1 MAGISNLK
9 RVQAIIRERTS
20 NNKLITIL
28 SFLFAFIILLSTF
41 IYPQINYSIK
51 VKVLDY
57 SSAIISSLYS
67 PINTI
72 NNSVNNFYNIL
83 NVYNLNKKLTSE
95 YDNYS
100 KLENDLIILKMKNS
114 EYKNLLNISD
124 DIEYNFVTSKIISRS
139 NLSYTK
145 SVILASGKNDNI
157 TLGSPVIYQNSL
169 LGFIN
174 ELGNTSSRLISIT
187 DGTVKI
193 PSIIFEKNLNIIVSG
208 NNDKYLEILN
218 LNNFP
223 NIKDGDKV
231 FTSGDG
237 NKFPENLFIGT
248 IKTKKNGDFIVEPSL
263 DINRLNYVYIL
274 NWSLKDRGIDIKVDP
289 IFYD

>member
-57 SSAIISSLYS
+57 SSTIISSLYS

-72 NNSVNNFYNIL
+72 NNSVNNFYNIM

-157 TLGSPVIYQNSL
+157 TLDSPVIYENSL
-169 LGFIN
+169 LGFIS

-248 IKTKKNGDFIVEPSL
+248 IKTKKNGDYIVEPSL
-263 DINRLNYVYIL
+263 DINSLNYVYIL

>member
-41 IYPQINYSIK
+41 IYPKINYSIK

-57 SSAIISSLYS
+57 SSTIISSLYS

-72 NNSVNNFYNIL
+72 NNSVNNFYNIM
-83 NVYNLNKKLTSE
+83 NVYNLNKKLTSQ

-124 DIEYNFVTSKIISRS
+124 DLEYNFVTSKIISKS

-145 SVILASGKNDNI
+145 SVILSSGKNDNI

-237 NKFPENLFIGT
+237 NKYPENLFIGT
-248 IKTKKNGDFIVEPSL
+248 IKTKKNGDYIVEPSL
-263 DINRLNYVYIL
+263 DINSLNYVYIL

>member
-41 IYPQINYSIK
+41 IYPKINYTIK

-57 SSAIISSLYS
+57 SSTIISSLYS

-157 TLGSPVIYQNSL
+157 TLDSPVIYENSL
-169 LGFIN
+169 LGFIS

-237 NKFPENLFIGT
+237 NKYPENLFIGT
-248 IKTKKNGDFIVEPSL
+248 IKTKKNGDYIVEPSL
-263 DINRLNYVYIL
+263 DINSLNYVYIL

>member
-41 IYPQINYSIK
+41 IYPKINYSIK

-57 SSAIISSLYS
+57 SSTIISSLYS

-72 NNSVNNFYNIL
+72 NNSVNNFYNIM

-157 TLGSPVIYQNSL
+157 TLDSPVIYENSL
-169 LGFIN
+169 LGFIS

>member
-41 IYPQINYSIK
+41 IYPKINYSIK

-57 SSAIISSLYS
+57 SSTIISSLYS

-72 NNSVNNFYNIL
+72 NNSVNNFYNIM
-83 NVYNLNKKLTSE
+83 NVYNLNKKLTSQ

-157 TLGSPVIYQNSL
+157 TLDSPVIYENSL
-169 LGFIN
+169 LGFIS

-237 NKFPENLFIGT
+237 NKYPENLFIGT
-248 IKTKKNGDFIVEPSL
+248 IKTKKNGDYIVEPSL
-263 DINRLNYVYIL
+263 DINSLNYVYIL

>member
-1 MAGISNLK
+1 MVGISNLK

-41 IYPQINYSIK
+41 IYPKINYSIK

-57 SSAIISSLYS
+57 SSTIISSLYS
-67 PINTI
+67 PMNTI
-72 NNSVNNFYNIL
+72 NNSVNNFNNIM

-124 DIEYNFVTSKIISRS
+124 DIKYNFVTSKIISRS

-169 LGFIN
+169 LGFIR

-193 PSIIFEKNLNIIVSG
+193 PSIILEKKLNIIVSG

>member
-41 IYPQINYSIK
+41 IYPKINYSIK

-157 TLGSPVIYQNSL
+157 TLDSPVIYENSL
-169 LGFIN
+169 LGFIS

-248 IKTKKNGDFIVEPSL
+248 IKTKKNGDFIIEPSL

>member
-248 IKTKKNGDFIVEPSL
+248 IKTKKNGDYIVEPSL

>member
-41 IYPQINYSIK
+41 IYPKINYSIK

-67 PINTI
+67 PMNTI
-72 NNSVNNFYNIL
+72 NNSVNNFYNIM

-157 TLGSPVIYQNSL
+157 TLGSPVIYENSL
-169 LGFIN
+169 LGFIS

>member
-41 IYPQINYSIK
+41 IYPKINYSIK
-51 VKVLDY
+51 VKMLDY

-67 PINTI
+67 PMNTI
-72 NNSVNNFYNIL
+72 NNSVNNFYNIM

-157 TLGSPVIYQNSL
+157 TLDSPVIYENSL
-169 LGFIN
+169 LGFIS

-248 IKTKKNGDFIVEPSL
+248 IKTKKNGDFIIEPSS

>member
-41 IYPQINYSIK
+41 IYPKINYSIK

-157 TLGSPVIYQNSL
+157 TLDSPVIYENSL
-169 LGFIN
+169 LGFIS

-248 IKTKKNGDFIVEPSL
+248 IKTKKNGDYIVEPSL
-263 DINRLNYVYIL
+263 DINSLNYVYIL

>member
-41 IYPQINYSIK
+41 IYPKINYSIK
-51 VKVLDY
+51 VKILDY

-67 PINTI
+67 PMNTI
-72 NNSVNNFYNIL
+72 NNSVNNFYNIM

-157 TLGSPVIYQNSL
+157 TLDSPVIYENSL
-169 LGFIN
+169 LGFIS

-208 NNDKYLEILN
+208 NNGKYLEILN

>member
-41 IYPQINYSIK
+41 IYPKINYSIK

-57 SSAIISSLYS
+57 SSTIISSLYS

-72 NNSVNNFYNIL
+72 NNSVNNFYNIM
-83 NVYNLNKKLTSE
+83 NVYNLNKKLTSQ

-124 DIEYNFVTSKIISRS
+124 DLEYNFVTSKIISKS

-145 SVILASGKNDNI
+145 SVILSSGKNDNI

-237 NKFPENLFIGT
+237 NKYPENLFIGT
-248 IKTKKNGDFIVEPSL
+248 IKTKKNGDYIVEPSL

>member
-41 IYPQINYSIK
+41 IYPKINYSIK
-51 VKVLDY
+51 VKMLDY

-72 NNSVNNFYNIL
+72 NNSVNNFYNIM
-83 NVYNLNKKLTSE
+83 NVYNLNKKLISE

-157 TLGSPVIYQNSL
+157 NLGSPVIYKNSL
-169 LGFIN
+169 LGFIS

-248 IKTKKNGDFIVEPSL
+248 IKTKKNGDFIIEPSS

>member
-41 IYPQINYSIK
+41 IYPKINYSIK

-57 SSAIISSLYS
+57 SSTIISSLYS

-72 NNSVNNFYNIL
+72 NNSVNNFYNIM

-157 TLGSPVIYQNSL
+157 TLGSPVIYENSL
-169 LGFIN
+169 LGFIS

-237 NKFPENLFIGT
+237 NKYPENLFIGT
-248 IKTKKNGDFIVEPSL
+248 IKTKKNGDYIVEPSL

>member
-41 IYPQINYSIK
+41 IYPKINYSIK
-51 VKVLDY
+51 VKILDY

-67 PINTI
+67 PMNTI
-72 NNSVNNFYNIL
+72 NNSVNNFYNIM

-124 DIEYNFVTSKIISRS
+124 DIEYNFVTSKIISKS

-157 TLGSPVIYQNSL
+157 TLDSPVIYENSL
-169 LGFIN
+169 LGFIS

-223 NIKDGDKV
+223 NIKGGDKV

-248 IKTKKNGDFIVEPSL
+248 IKTKKNGDFIIEPSS

>member
-72 NNSVNNFYNIL
+72 NNSVNNFYNIM

-237 NKFPENLFIGT
+237 NKYPENLFIGT
-248 IKTKKNGDFIVEPSL
+248 IKTKKNGDYIVEPSI
-263 DINRLNYVYIL
+263 DINSLNYVYIL

>member
-41 IYPQINYSIK
+41 IYPKINYSIK

-72 NNSVNNFYNIL
+72 NNSVNNFYNIM

-157 TLGSPVIYQNSL
+157 TLGSPVIYENSL

>member
-124 DIEYNFVTSKIISRS
+124 DIEYNFVTSKIISKS

-145 SVILASGKNDNI
+145 SVILSSGKNDNI

-248 IKTKKNGDFIVEPSL
+248 IKTKKNGDYIVEPSL
-263 DINRLNYVYIL
+263 DINSLNYVYIL

>member
-41 IYPQINYSIK
+41 IYPKINYSIK

-57 SSAIISSLYS
+57 SSTIISSLYS

-72 NNSVNNFYNIL
+72 NNSVNNFYNIM

-124 DIEYNFVTSKIISRS
+124 DLEYNFVTSKIISKS

-145 SVILASGKNDNI
+145 SVILSSGKNDNI
-157 TLGSPVIYQNSL
+157 TLDSPVIYENSL
-169 LGFIN
+169 LGFIS

>member
-41 IYPQINYSIK
+41 IYPKINYSIK

-157 TLGSPVIYQNSL
+157 TLDSPVIYENSL
-169 LGFIN
+169 LGFIS

>member
-41 IYPQINYSIK
+41 IYPKINYSIK

-72 NNSVNNFYNIL
+72 NNSVNNFYNIM

-145 SVILASGKNDNI
+145 SVILSSGKNDNI

>member
-41 IYPQINYSIK
+41 IYPKINYSIK

-72 NNSVNNFYNIL
+72 NNSVNNFYNIM

-145 SVILASGKNDNI
+145 SVILTSGKNDNI
-157 TLGSPVIYQNSL
+157 TLGSPVIYEKSL
-169 LGFIN
+169 LGFIS

-218 LNNFP
+218 LHNFP

-248 IKTKKNGDFIVEPSL
+248 IKTKKNGDLIVEPSL

>member
-41 IYPQINYSIK
+41 IYPKINYSIK

-72 NNSVNNFYNIL
+72 NNSVNNFYNIM

-157 TLGSPVIYQNSL
+157 TLDSPVIYENSL
-169 LGFIN
+169 LGFIS
-174 ELGNTSSRLISIT
+174 ELGNTSS
-187 DGTVKI
+187 
-193 PSIIFEKNLNIIVSG
+193 IILSK
-208 NNDKYLEILN
+208 
-218 LNNFP
+218 
-223 NIKDGDKV
+223 
-231 FTSGDG
+231 
-237 NKFPENLFIGT
+237 
-248 IKTKKNGDFIVEPSL
+248 
-263 DINRLNYVYIL
+263 
-274 NWSLKDRGIDIKVDP
+274 
-289 IFYD
+289 

>member
-41 IYPQINYSIK
+41 IYPKINYSIK

-57 SSAIISSLYS
+57 SSTIISSLYS
-67 PINTI
+67 PMNTI
-72 NNSVNNFYNIL
+72 NNSVNNFNNIM

-124 DIEYNFVTSKIISRS
+124 DIKYNFVTSKIISRS

-157 TLGSPVIYQNSL
+157 TLGSPVIYENSL
-169 LGFIN
+169 LGFIS

-193 PSIIFEKNLNIIVSG
+193 PSIILEKNLNIIVSG

-248 IKTKKNGDFIVEPSL
+248 IKTKKNGDFIVEPSF
-263 DINRLNYVYIL
+263 DINRLHYVYIL

>member
-20 NNKLITIL
+20 NNKLITVL

-41 IYPQINYSIK
+41 IYPKINYSIK

-57 SSAIISSLYS
+57 SSTIISSLYS
-67 PINTI
+67 PMNTI
-72 NNSVNNFYNIL
+72 NNSVNNFNNIM

-124 DIEYNFVTSKIISRS
+124 DIKYNFVTSKIISRS

-169 LGFIN
+169 LGFIR

-193 PSIIFEKNLNIIVSG
+193 PSIILEKNLNIIVSG

>member
-41 IYPQINYSIK
+41 IYPKINYSIK

-57 SSAIISSLYS
+57 SSTIISSLYS

-157 TLGSPVIYQNSL
+157 TLGSPVIYENSL
-169 LGFIN
+169 LGFIS

-248 IKTKKNGDFIVEPSL
+248 IKTKKNGDYIVEPSL

>member
-1 MAGISNLK
+1 MVGISNLK

-41 IYPQINYSIK
+41 IYPKINYSIK

-57 SSAIISSLYS
+57 SSTIISSLYS
-67 PINTI
+67 PMNTI
-72 NNSVNNFYNIL
+72 NNSVNNFNNIM

-124 DIEYNFVTSKIISRS
+124 DIKYNFVTSKIISRS

-169 LGFIN
+169 LGFIS

-193 PSIIFEKNLNIIVSG
+193 PSIILEKKLNIIVSG

>member
-41 IYPQINYSIK
+41 IYPKINYSIK

-57 SSAIISSLYS
+57 SSTIISSLYS

-72 NNSVNNFYNIL
+72 NNSINNFYNIM

-100 KLENDLIILKMKNS
+100 KLENDLIILKKENR

-145 SVILASGKNDNI
+145 SVILTSGKNDNI
-157 TLGSPVIYQNSL
+157 TLGSPVIYENSL
-169 LGFIN
+169 LGFIS
-174 ELGNTSSRLISIT
+174 ELGNSSSRLMSIT
-187 DGTVKI
+187 DGKVKI
-193 PSIIFEKNLNIIVSG
+193 PSIIVEKNLKIIVSG

-218 LNNFP
+218 LNNLS
-223 NIKDGDKV
+223 NIKDGDRV

-248 IKTKKNGDFIVEPSL
+248 IKTKKNGDFIIEPYL
-263 DINRLNYVYIL
+263 DINRLNFVYIL

>member
-41 IYPQINYSIK
+41 IYPNINYSIK

-57 SSAIISSLYS
+57 SSNIISSLYS

-72 NNSVNNFYNIL
+72 NNSVNNFYNIM
-83 NVYNLNKKLTSE
+83 NVYNLNKKLTSQ

-124 DIEYNFVTSKIISRS
+124 DIEYNFVTSKIISKS

-157 TLGSPVIYQNSL
+157 TLDSPVIYENSL
-169 LGFIN
+169 LGFIS

>member
-41 IYPQINYSIK
+41 IYPKINYSIK

-57 SSAIISSLYS
+57 SSTIISSLYS

-72 NNSVNNFYNIL
+72 NNSVNNFYNIM

-157 TLGSPVIYQNSL
+157 TLDSPVIYENSL
-169 LGFIN
+169 LGFIS

-237 NKFPENLFIGT
+237 NKYPENLFIGT

>member
-41 IYPQINYSIK
+41 IYPKINYSIK

-57 SSAIISSLYS
+57 SSTIISSLYS

-72 NNSVNNFYNIL
+72 NNSVNNFNNIM

-100 KLENDLIILKMKNS
+100 KLENDLVILKMKNS
-114 EYKNLLNISD
+114 EYKNLLNVSD
-124 DIEYNFVTSKIISRS
+124 DIKYNFVTSKIISRS

-157 TLGSPVIYQNSL
+157 TLDSPVIYENSL
-169 LGFIN
+169 LGFIS

-193 PSIIFEKNLNIIVSG
+193 PSIILEKNLNIIVSG

-223 NIKDGDKV
+223 NVKDGDKV

>member
-41 IYPQINYSIK
+41 IYPNINYSIK

-57 SSAIISSLYS
+57 SSNIISSLYS

-72 NNSVNNFYNIL
+72 NNSVNNFYNIM

-145 SVILASGKNDNI
+145 SVILKSGKNDNI
-157 TLGSPVIYQNSL
+157 TLGSPVIYENSL
-169 LGFIN
+169 LGFIS

>member
-41 IYPQINYSIK
+41 IYPKINYSIK

-57 SSAIISSLYS
+57 SSTIISSLYS

-72 NNSVNNFYNIL
+72 NNSVNNFYNIM

-124 DIEYNFVTSKIISRS
+124 DLEYNFVTSKIISKS

-145 SVILASGKNDNI
+145 SVILSSGKNDNI

-237 NKFPENLFIGT
+237 NKYPENLFIGT
-248 IKTKKNGDFIVEPSL
+248 IKTKKNGDYIVEPSL
-263 DINRLNYVYIL
+263 DINSLNYVYIL

>member
-41 IYPQINYSIK
+41 IYPKINYSIK

-57 SSAIISSLYS
+57 SSTIISSLYS

-72 NNSVNNFYNIL
+72 NNSVNNFYNIM
-83 NVYNLNKKLTSE
+83 NVYNLNKKLTSQ

-157 TLGSPVIYQNSL
+157 TLDSPVIYENSL
-169 LGFIN
+169 LGFIS

-237 NKFPENLFIGT
+237 NKYPENLFIGT
-248 IKTKKNGDFIVEPSL
+248 IKTKKNGDYIVEPSL

>member
-41 IYPQINYSIK
+41 IYPKINYSIK

-57 SSAIISSLYS
+57 SSTIISSLYS

-72 NNSVNNFYNIL
+72 NNSVNNFYNIM

>member
-41 IYPQINYSIK
+41 IYPKINYSIK

-57 SSAIISSLYS
+57 SSTIISSLYS

-72 NNSVNNFYNIL
+72 NNSVNNFYNIM
-83 NVYNLNKKLTSE
+83 NVYNLNKKLTSQ

-124 DIEYNFVTSKIISRS
+124 DLEYNFVTSKIISKS

-145 SVILASGKNDNI
+145 SVILSSGKNDNI

-248 IKTKKNGDFIVEPSL
+248 IKTKKNGDYIVEPSL
-263 DINRLNYVYIL
+263 DINSLNYVYIL
-274 NWSLKDRGIDIKVDP
+274 NCSLKDRGIDIKVDP

>member
-41 IYPQINYSIK
+41 IYPKINYSIK

-157 TLGSPVIYQNSL
+157 TLGSPVIYQNTL

-248 IKTKKNGDFIVEPSL
+248 IKTKKNGDYIVEPSL